1 LLLVKK
7 APHATHRSFHRRR
20 YHSCWVLR
28 REMQGCSI
36 GTTVASKGLTYRSLR
51 RVSDIEHWRSKEE
64 QHEAQMGPIMS
75 GCGALLGAH
84 VCNGSSGSA
93 PSSSPW
99 RFSIRTRTFA
109 EVTWRREVLC
119 AGASAEIARR
129 GEELRAGSPDAVG
142 GMRGCCAA
150 DARQAS
156 SRTRSGSV
164 EVSQSRDSC
173 RTMVDLDRWS
183 PWLKRS
189 DLSWFGAWRS
199 SPSSSHT
206 P

>member
-1 LLLVKK
+1 QLKSRVRFQFEFSARRNSTLTMTIAAPPSADDIGLTRRTSYPLRRRKRPWLLLVKK
-7 APHATHRSFHRRR
+7 APHATHRSFRRRR

-99 RFSIRTRTFA
+99 RFSI
-109 EVTWRREVLC
+109 
-119 AGASAEIARR
+119 
-129 GEELRAGSPDAVG
+129 
-142 GMRGCCAA
+142 
-150 DARQAS
+150 
-156 SRTRSGSV
+156 
-164 EVSQSRDSC
+164 
-173 RTMVDLDRWS
+173 
-183 PWLKRS
+183 
-189 DLSWFGAWRS
+189 
-199 SPSSSHT
+199 
-206 P
+206 